1 MLLKILTVTVTMKM
15 ALVFLFTLDNLSGN
29 QLKAGCCGPDT
40 ALCSLLDLKQ
50 WVKAGCSV
58 TLHTRDGRKYA
69 HVVEEGSSYTER
81 ELQDATEIEE
91 MPTGYGDI
99 LISILNLKWILKQKT
114 PGFKIEI

>member
-1 MLLKILTVTVTMKM
+1 MKM

-29 QLKAGCCGPDT
+29 QL
-40 ALCSLLDLKQ
+40 
-50 WVKAGCSV
+50 KAGCSV

-99 LISILNLKWILKQKT
+99 LISILNLK
-114 PGFKIEI
+114 